1 MSIWKRRHLLN
12 LHLKKPI
19 NNHTTEEQHDGKEE
33 EVNLE
38 GVIGW
43 VFQH

>member
-1 MSIWKRRHLLN
+1 MEKETSGKLTP
-12 LHLKKPI
+12 KK
-19 NNHTTEEQHDGKEE
+19 NHTIKEQHDGKEE